1 MCQLKRQKL
10 DFANISEVEMSA
22 LDFDNQGSRQDSASS
37 WDELNILQ
45 EIEFLSQSSQE
56 WVIEKSPHMFCSQE

>member
-45 EIEFLSQSSQE
+45 EIKF
-56 WVIEKSPHMFCSQE
+56 